1 MKLKLSSLIQQK
13 VNPDFIDLINKLF
26 FKNQTL
32 LIWDKDTHY
41 NLYRTDLNTPIA
53 SFDMFAYT
61 VLEQDNLTQA
71 IAFTNFTPDPVYQ
84 NRTIIR
90 TIFELIA
97 HASDKL
103 NQIIILNANDFIKST
118 PKFQEQNIL
127 ALDFKPQNLLELTG
141 IKSNFEYIRYPKEQT
156 K

>member
-26 FKNQTL
+26 FKNQAL

-41 NLYRTDLNTPIA
+41 NLYRTDLKTPIA

-61 VLEQDNLTQA
+61 VLEQDKPTQV
-71 IAFTNFTPDPVYQ
+71 IAFTNFTPDPVYR

-90 TIFELIA
+90 TIFELISK
-97 HASDKL
+97 ASDKL
-103 NQIIILNANDFIKST
+103 NQIVILNANDFIKST

-127 ALDFKPQNLLELTG
+127 SLDFKPQNLLELAG
-141 IKSNFEYIRYPKEQT
+141 IKSNFEYIRYPKAQT

>member
-32 LIWDKDTHY
+32 LIWDKYTHY
-41 NLYRTDLNTPIA
+41 NLYRTDLKTPIA

-61 VLEQDNLTQA
+61 VLEQDKPTQV
-71 IAFTNFTPDPVYQ
+71 IAFTNFTPDPVYR

-90 TIFELIA
+90 TIFELISQ
-97 HASDKL
+97 ASDKL

-141 IKSNFEYIRYPKEQT
+141 IKSNFEYIRYPKGQT

>member
-1 MKLKLSSLIQQK
+1 MKLKLSALIQQK
-13 VNPDFIDLINKLF
+13 VNSDFIDLINKLF

-41 NLYRTDLNTPIA
+41 NLYRTDLKTPIA
-53 SFDMFAYT
+53 SFDMFTYNI
-61 VLEQDNLTQA
+61 LEQDNVTQA
-71 IAFTNFTPDPVYQ
+71 IAFTNFTPEPTYQ

-90 TIFELIA
+90 TIFELITQ
-97 HASDKL
+97 ASDKL

>member
-13 VNPDFIDLINKLF
+13 VNPEFIDLINKLF

-32 LIWDKDTHY
+32 LIWDKDIHY
-41 NLYRTDLNTPIA
+41 NLYRTDLKTPIA

-61 VLEQDNLTQA
+61 VLEQDNPTQV
-71 IAFTNFTPDPVYQ
+71 IAFTNFTPDPVYR

-90 TIFELIA
+90 TIFELISQ
-97 HASDKL
+97 ASDKL
-103 NQIIILNANDFIKST
+103 NQIVILNANDFIKST

>member
-26 FKNQTL
+26 FKKQTL

-41 NLYRTDLNTPIA
+41 NLYRTDLKTPIA

-61 VLEQDNLTQA
+61 VLEQDNPTQV
-71 IAFTNFTPDPVYQ
+71 IAFTNFTPDPVYR

-97 HASDKL
+97 QASDKL
-103 NQIIILNANDFIKST
+103 NQIVILNANDFIKST

-127 ALDFKPQNLLELTG
+127 ALDFKPQSLLELTG